1 MSVGSLRIAGIVTA
15 LCICFGLLA
24 TPGAS
29 AEDAKRIAVVNVSRV
44 FTAYVKVKDV
54 QEKMEK
60 LFDADKKSIEK
71 EGKELRNWEDRLKV
85 DPREKTNVDF
95 FKEVQK
101 FELAKLELEV
111 RFRALAMK
119 VEEKRKDEMKEVLN
133 QIKGAI
139 RAVGSAEK
147 YDLILR
153 APEFEDEFDPNKKEV
168 ENKEEAKSAAELV
181 RKFRENPV
189 MYFSQGVDVTDKVIG
204 KLNDDYKAAAPK

>member
-1 MSVGSLRIAGIVTA
+1 
-15 LCICFGLLA
+15 
-24 TPGAS
+24 
-29 AEDAKRIAVVNVSRV
+29 
-44 FTAYVKVKDV
+44 
-54 QEKMEK
+54 MEK